1 MWIFCFQLLF
11 RVYSE
16 LLLRRKETRF
26 FDLEDSTQF
35 LVTLWPNWKL
45 ELGYTRVLLFLWV
58 FLTYV
63 TYEYYILFINYQIIG
78 KKIGTSSLGQSVI
91 LLFDSRCD
99 KLRL

>member
-1 MWIFCFQLLF
+1 MWIFCFQPLF

-45 ELGYTRVLLFLWV
+45 ELGYTRVLLFL
-58 FLTYV
+58 TYV
-63 TYEYYILFINYQIIG
+63 TYEYHILFINYQIIG

>member
-1 MWIFCFQLLF
+1 MWIFCFQPLF

-26 FDLEDSTQF
+26 FDIEDSTQF

-45 ELGYTRVLLFLWV
+45 ELGYARVLLFNWV
-58 FLTYV
+58 FPTHV
-63 TYEYYILFINYQIIG
+63 TYEYYISFVNYQIIG
-78 KKIGTSSLGQSVI
+78 KKLGTSSLGQSVR
-91 LLFDSRCD
+91 LLVDSRCD